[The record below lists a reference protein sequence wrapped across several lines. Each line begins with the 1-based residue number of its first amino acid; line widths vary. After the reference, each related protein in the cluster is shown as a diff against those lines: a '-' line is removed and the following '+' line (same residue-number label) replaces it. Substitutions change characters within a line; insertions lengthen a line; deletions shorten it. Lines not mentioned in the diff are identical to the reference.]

1 MAEEVRKIG
10 ADAARPELMVQKFSP
25 LSPGTKVD
33 ELSILSVLGAG
44 EFGITYIAV
53 QEGSN
58 RRFVLKEYLPRAI
71 AFRDGQTV
79 RVSAANTPVFVWGL
93 DRFLAEGQALA
104 KLKHPAIVGVRQVS
118 ERNGTGYMVMTHEDG
133 RDLGVW
139 LHELRRPPTQLELD
153 DLFKPLLEGLG
164 TLHEKELLHLDIA
177 PTNVLV
183 RDNGTPVLIDFGAV
197 RVGMRRRLNL
207 AAPVDAKAFMAPEIL
222 TADQTAIGPHS
233 DIYSLAAVL
242 HLTATGTAPLQ
253 AEKRMLR
260 DEFMP
265 VKEATVA
272 KLRPAFMAAIDAG
285 LKLRP
290 DDRPQQI
297 SGWQEQLMRRGAPQ
311 QAAKKLEPPV
321 AENDGGPPAMA
332 SKRLYS
338 YPDEGEPAPVPATE
352 TLLENPGFRTIFFG
366 AIGGAVG
373 ALAGALSSIVI
384 ASVVSPSCYTDACV
398 MPILPFTAAAGAL
411 SGLYI
416 GAQYGKATVPGT
428 NQPVQIDGEL

>member
-1 MAEEVRKIG
+1 MAEEVRRIG

-25 LSPGTKVD
+25 LAPGTKLD

-93 DRFLAEGQALA
+93 DRFLAEGRALA

-118 ERNGTGYMVMTHEDG
+118 ERNGTGYIVMTHEDG

-139 LHELRRPPTQLELD
+139 LHELRRPPTQPELD
-153 DLFKPLLEGLG
+153 DLFKPLLEGVG
-164 TLHEKELLHLDIA
+164 IVHERELLHLDIA

-197 RVGMRRRLNL
+197 RLGMRRRLNL
-207 AAPVDAKAFMAPEIL
+207 ATPMEAKAFMAPEIL
-222 TADQTAIGPHS
+222 AADQTAIGPHS

-242 HLTATGTAPLQ
+242 HLMAASTAPPQ

-260 DEFMP
+260 DEFVP

-297 SGWQEQLMRRGAPQ
+297 SGWQELMRRGAPQ
-311 QAAKKLEPPV
+311 QAAKKPEPPV
-321 AENDGGPPAMA
+321 ARNDGEPPAMA
-332 SKRLYS
+332 SKHLYS
-338 YPDEGEPAPVPATE
+338 YPDEGEPAAVPATE
-352 TLLENPGFRTIFFG
+352 TLLENPGFRAIFFG

-373 ALAGALSSIVI
+373 ALAGALSSIAI

-398 MPILPFTAAAGAL
+398 MPILPFTAAAGAIA
-411 SGLYI
+411 GLYI
-416 GAQYGKATVPGT
+416 GAQYGKATAPGT
-428 NQPVQIDGEL
+428 SQPVQIDSEL